1 MHWLLLLFFTGKL
14 QIGVSQIDKRS
25 SEYKGLMDEFV
36 AFNEELQED
45 DIKTI
50 TAN

>member
-1 MHWLLLLFFTGKL
+1 MSSEYKGLME
-14 QIGVSQIDKRS
+14 IDKMS

-36 AFNEELQED
+36 AFYEELQED
-45 DIKTI
+45 DIKKI